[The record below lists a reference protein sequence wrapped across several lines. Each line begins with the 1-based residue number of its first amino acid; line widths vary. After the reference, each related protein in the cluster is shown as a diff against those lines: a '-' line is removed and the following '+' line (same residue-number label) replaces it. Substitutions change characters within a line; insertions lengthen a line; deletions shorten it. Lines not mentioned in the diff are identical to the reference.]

1 MNTRRDIITCLLI
14 GIAAGLMSGLM
25 GVGGGI
31 VMIPPMTA
39 FLGLTQ
45 HKAHGTSLGVIVFT
59 AIAGALTYGFSGH
72 TDVLIALELA
82 AGSIVGAR
90 IGALVMNRIPAR
102 ELRMIFAFFI
112 FIIGLR
118 LLVTLPGGQAIV
130 QMGTVPGVIT
140 IVIIGLI
147 TGILSG
153 MLGVGG
159 GIVMVPAMV
168 LVLGLAQQDA
178 QGISLLVMIPTSIV
192 GATTHLKKGNVVT
205 RVVPWIAV
213 MAIVFAIVGS
223 SLAIGPLKEVLRQIF
238 AVFLLV
244 TSVQMTVTA
253 LRQKPQV
260 KTAQPGKA

>member
-1 MNTRRDIITCLLI
+1 MNTRRDITISLLI
-14 GIAAGLMSGLM
+14 GLAAGLMSGLM

-31 VMIPPMTA
+31 VMIPLMTA

-45 HKAHGTSLGVIVFT
+45 HKAHGTSLAVIVFT

-72 TDVLIALELA
+72 TDLVIALELI
-82 AGSIVGAR
+82 AGSMVGAR

-102 ELRMIFAFFI
+102 ELRMIFAIFI
-112 FIIGLR
+112 FLIGLR
-118 LLVTLPGGQAIV
+118 LLLALPSGEAIV
-130 QMGTVPGVIT
+130 QTNTLIGVLTVV
-140 IVIIGLI
+140 VIGLI

-168 LVLGLAQQDA
+168 LLLGLAQQNA
-178 QGISLLVMIPTSIV
+178 QGVSLLVMIPTSIV

-205 RVVPWIAV
+205 RIVPWIAATSIIAAV
-213 MAIVFAIVGS
+213 IGS
-223 SLAIGPLKEVLRQIF
+223 SLAIGPLKDVPRQIF
-238 AVFLLV
+238 AVHLLI
-244 TSVQMTVTA
+244 TSVQMMVTA
-253 LRQKPQV
+253 QRQKPQA